1 MGSLNKVDS
10 GLLMSIQNRLLQSS
24 TYWGIKTLKN
34 PMDFWVYQEIIY
46 DVNPDYIIEIGNY
59 KGGAILAY
67 AHLLDQLNHGS
78 VIGIDIDHSNIDQRL
93 LDHPRVKLF
102 EGDALEVLDIV
113 VDFVGQNKKVIIIED
128 SSHEYQNTLSILRS
142 YSKLVSLGS
151 YFIVE
156 DSICH
161 HGLNVGPFPG
171 PHEAIMEFLKVCE
184 EFEVDKSKEN
194 FVITWNPNGF
204 LRKVKEKC
212 T

>member
-1 MGSLNKVDS
+1 METLKEVDS
-10 GLLMSIQNRLLQSS
+10 KLLMSIQNRLLESS

-46 DVNPDYIIEIGNY
+46 DIKPDHIIEIGNY
-59 KGGAILAY
+59 RGGAILAY
-67 AHLLDQLNHGS
+67 AHLLEHLRHGS
-78 VIGIDIDHSNIDQRL
+78 VIGIDVDHSNIDQKV
-93 LDHPRVKLF
+93 LDNPRIKLF
-102 EGDALEVLDIV
+102 EGDALEVFDIV
-113 VDFVGQNKKVIIIED
+113 MDFVGENKKVIIIED
-128 SSHEYQNTLSILRS
+128 SSHEYQNTLSILKS

-151 YFIVE
+151 YFIIE

-171 PHEAIMEFLKVCE
+171 PHEAIMDFLSESE
-184 EFEVDKSKEN
+184 EFEADKDKES

-204 LRKVKEKC
+204 LRKVNQIC